1 MGPVPSEGLDLD
13 LPHTLHTVPNRE
25 MHVAANGGG
34 VSAKGAG
41 KVKPILPSS
50 REQDAD
56 AHEETRPASST
67 TSSAANDSSAD
78 KLELGNGPPSP
89 RAAKSGSKGGRGTIS
104 EAAKIA
110 SRKITGRRLS
120 VELDSKAFGFTEP
133 ISPSER
139 IKQVRELS
147 GLLPR
152 RRTAL
157 HRTAPHRTAP
167 HRTAP
172 HRTAPHATH
181 RSIGI
186 AGGS

>member
-1 MGPVPSEGLDLD
+1 
-13 LPHTLHTVPNRE
+13 
-25 MHVAANGGG
+25 MHSAANGGG

-139 IKQVRELS
+139 IKQVS
-147 GLLPR
+147 FPVYFHAA
-152 RRTAL
+152 AL
-157 HRTAPHRTAP
+157 HYTAPHRTAP

-172 HRTAPHATH
+172 HRTAPHFTTPHFTTPHFTTPCSTSTMRGRKGASCKTA
-181 RSIGI
+181 SPDPL
-186 AGGS
+186 